1 MENIKVS
8 DFMLALDR
16 ITKNTKRIIDIALQK
31 YGLRSTHASCFF
43 RICEDEKGLSS
54 TELSEACGVDKAF
67 ISRITAELVSEGYI
81 EKDPNSKGIIYKRKY
96 ILTEKG
102 VSVYNDL
109 KSTLASITAKASDQI
124 PREKLETFDEVL
136 NILDKNIMSSLKGG
150 NF

>member
-67 ISRITAELVSEGYI
+67 ISRITNELM
-81 EKDPNSKGIIYKRKY
+81 EKDYIMKDEKNAIGKY
-96 ILTEKG
+96 RTKMILTEKG
-102 VSVYNDL
+102 WEVHSAIVGILEECFKQVDANL
-109 KSTLASITAKASDQI
+109 TAK
-124 PREKLETFDEVL
+124 KLDVFYDAL
-136 NILDKNIMSSLKGG
+136 SKIDRGISSLLK
-150 NF
+150 